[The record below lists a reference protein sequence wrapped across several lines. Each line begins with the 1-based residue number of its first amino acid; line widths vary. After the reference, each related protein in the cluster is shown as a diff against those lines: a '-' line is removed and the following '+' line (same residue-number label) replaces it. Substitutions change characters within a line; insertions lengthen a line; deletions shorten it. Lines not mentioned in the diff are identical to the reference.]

1 MNKKEI
7 HEKIVRTVE
16 YAVSLDDKLE
26 GKEPKTEEERGYV
39 REKLR
44 SFAELVIDMEQ
55 YILNTLPVQEASAPF
70 WAYSLR
76 AAANI
81 VEDVG
86 GDIYETVYRDI
97 EELMSFVLLKT
108 STMKGDIEN
117 E

>member
-1 MNKKEI
+1 MTKKAI
-7 HEKIVRTVE
+7 HKKLVRTVE
-16 YAVSLDDKLE
+16 YAVSLDEKLE

-44 SFAELVIDMEQ
+44 SFAELIIDMEQ
-55 YILNTLPVQEASAPF
+55 YILNALPVLEASAPF

-97 EELMSFVLLKT
+97 EELMNCVSLKT
-108 STMKGDIEN
+108 SAMKGDIEN